1 MKLFSSCHI
10 VSLVL
15 CLYVL
20 LKEEGVAS
28 FYRWRG
34 GNHPW
39 NMLDP
44 LIKAPNQPQ
53 TDVLDT
59 LNLANPYGTV
69 IAKAVADNLPKWA
82 QEALVVVRAHL
93 GCDRTP
99 TRPKWPIFGGLLSL
113 GL

>member
-1 MKLFSSCHI
+1 M
-10 VSLVL
+10 
-15 CLYVL
+15 VL
-20 LKEEGVAS
+20 LLLLLWCSSSLMCSSNEEEGAS

-44 LIKAPNQPQ
+44 LIKAPNRPQ
-53 TDVLDT
+53 TDVLDM

-69 IAKAVADNLPKWA
+69 IAKAVADNLQKMGPRGA
-82 QEALVVVRAHL
+82 SGGLAHL
-93 GCDRTP
+93 GYDRTP
-99 TRPKWPIFGGLLSL
+99 TGPKWPIFGGLLSL

>member
-1 MKLFSSCHI
+1 MCV
-10 VSLVL
+10 VSNE
-15 CLYVL
+15 
-20 LKEEGVAS
+20 EEGAS

-44 LIKAPNQPQ
+44 LIKAPNRPQ

-69 IAKAVADNLPKWA
+69 IAKAVTNNLPKVGLRDTRGGVA
-82 QEALVVVRAHL
+82 A
-93 GCDRTP
+93 P
-99 TRPKWPIFGGLLSL
+99 RPK
-113 GL
+113 

>member
-1 MKLFSSCHI
+1 VLFFPVVLFSN
-10 VSLVL
+10 
-15 CLYVL
+15 
-20 LKEEGVAS
+20 EEGVAS

-44 LIKAPNQPQ
+44 LIKAPNRPQ

-69 IAKAVADNLPKWA
+69 IAKAVTNNLPKVGLRDTRGGVA
-82 QEALVVVRAHL
+82 A
-93 GCDRTP
+93 P
-99 TRPKWPIFGGLLSL
+99 RPK
-113 GL
+113 